1 MKTREHISVTTMYP
15 PRGKGRGFYI
25 LSPSISSLLFFF
37 LPFVS
42 DAFQMEG
49 DGNSCT
55 RSLRPRARPPSCRL
69 ILPISI
75 IYEDTIGCMCSLV
88 ALSLQQFFPFFFFPP
103 YLPLRGSE
111 WPCHIAGCHPYTTF
125 LQVLLPFPI
134 LFPPCAPITTG
145 WTEKAEASVGVFDCF
160 LPFFS
165 RRL

>member
-103 YLPLRGSE
+103 ICLYAEVNDRAISRDAI
-111 WPCHIAGCHPYTTF
+111 HIQLFFKCCCLF
-125 LQVLLPFPI
+125 L
-134 LFPPCAPITTG
+134 
-145 WTEKAEASVGVFDCF
+145 
-160 LPFFS
+160 FFS
-165 RRL
+165 PHALQ